1 MNNQDFSNGI
11 VDQQSVNLYSQ
22 TTVNAVEIQ
31 SLEETNTK
39 LKKRLTRD
47 QILLSVLIIVTV
59 IVFVARFVI

>member
-59 IVFVARFVI
+59 IVFVARFII

>member
-11 VDQQSVNLYSQ
+11 VAQQSVNLYSQ

-59 IVFVARFVI
+59 IVFVARFII